1 MDNNSKFIDI
11 MDKVNQAA
19 KIKEYKNGIA
29 WAREAFEQKKID
41 QLAYNAYEKCHNMR
55 NLIAHGAACEI
66 MVSDTTLESANAFYQ
81 AVAEKPAEQHQP
93 AEQPQQI
100 PKPQYHPTK
109 TPIRVGD
116 YVIMMR
122 YEKRYWSNFST
133 TPDETV
139 QEQRQFTPGF
149 VFRVEDKDLNLYSLT
164 APNGDTAE
172 RRWMMEHSDRAYIF
186 RTEQELDIPGKSLY
200 VIERPACT
208 KADGKHYLTFQYVQ
222 YDAQEEDRQVQELT
236 CEGYLADPYTFT
248 CISPK
253 VFDRDDDTATIKDG
267 EEITVLPKNNTAL
280 HSHIRM
286 DDFVIMMREGE
297 YYWGTFSERPDP
309 DAKEQRIIRLGMV
322 GQITDPKLKKFYM
335 LTYGNDAEFKYW
347 LDYSEAIYIFRTDRI
362 MDYGLTPYI
371 IDEPVEFEKD
381 GKPYLKI
388 RYVQHDERC
397 PMWTKELDLI
407 CEGYKAGENTFEW
420 LNKVYDTEGKH
431 PLN

>member
-19 KIKEYKNGIA
+19 KNKDYKNGIA

-41 QLAYNAYEKCHNMR
+41 QLTYNAYDKCHTMR

-81 AVAEKPAEQHQP
+81 ALTEEPAEAPQP
-93 AEQPQQI
+93 VQ
-100 PKPQYHPTK
+100 KPQYRPAK
-109 TPIRVGD
+109 TPVRVGD
-116 YVIMMR
+116 YVIMLR
-122 YEKRYWSNFST
+122 YEKRYWSNFAT
-133 TPDETV
+133 TPDETD

-164 APNGDTAE
+164 APNGDYAE

-200 VIERPACT
+200 VIEKPECS
-208 KADGKHYLTFQYVQ
+208 KADGKHLITFQYVQ
-222 YDAQEEDRQVQELT
+222 YDAQEKDQQVQEMT

-248 CISPK
+248 CLCPEVS
-253 VFDRDDDTATIKDG
+253 DRDDRTATIEDG
-267 EEITVLPKNNTAL
+267 EEVTILPKHNMVL

-286 DDFVIMMREGE
+286 GDYIIMMCKGE
-297 YYWGTFSERPDP
+297 ADWGTFNANPDP
-309 DAKEQRIIRLGMV
+309 DAQEQRTIQLGVV
-322 GQITDPKLKKFYM
+322 GQITDPKLKNFYM
-335 LTYGNDAEFKYW
+335 LTHSYNAEYKYW
-347 LDYSEAIYIFRTDRI
+347 LDHSDAIYIFRTDRI
-362 MDYGLTPYI
+362 MDYGLTLYI
-371 IDEPVEFEKD
+371 VDKPVEFEKD
-381 GKPYLKI
+381 GKPYLEI

-397 PMWTKELDLI
+397 PMWTEEIDLT
-407 CEGYKAGENTFEW
+407 CEGYKAGANTFDW
-420 LNKVYDTEGKH
+420 MNKVYDREGKH